1 MGRFGEN
8 KRWYKAEVVFLTN
21 EDKIRTEEEMRDLLE
36 EIFSA
41 NNYKLWGVK
50 VIDNECTHEEWERGQ
65 SSVIDPDGWYYNQ
78 PCYEVEY
85 ICTKCGKKK
94 YVKE

>member
-8 KRWYKAEVVFLTN
+8 KRWYSVKVTFLTN
-21 EDKIRTEEEMRDLLE
+21 EDEIRTEEEIGELLRE
-36 EIFSA
+36 LFET
-41 NNYKLWGVK
+41 NNYKLWGTK
-50 VIDNECTHEEWERGQ
+50 VIDNECSHNEWQRTALHV
-65 SSVIDPDGWYYNQ
+65 SDPDAWYYNQ

-85 ICTKCGKKK
+85 VCAKCGTKK